1 MGGGTRRIWRTCQF
15 STMQLSGMIRERA
28 SESFQS
34 KRYDIPETLSRFE
47 RFPIVTA
54 VCFDESVKVC
64 LDFIRAAF
72 EYGFNWWL
80 GTFKDVVFLVDSIA
94 WAARSEQTELSKPS
108 TCNTC
113 VKQSGNLQSQKTCL
127 LCDLFNGI
135 MHVPTQSLPCYTHSE
150 PFSPSNQNPI
160 T

>member
-34 KRYDIPETLSRFE
+34 KRYDIPETLSWFE
-47 RFPIVTA
+47 QLWAIPN
-54 VCFDESVKVC
+54 CNSSVVWWIGQSLLGFYPC
-64 LDFIRAAF
+64 GLRI
-72 EYGFNWWL
+72 GFNWWL
-80 GTFKDVVFLVDSIA
+80 GTFKDVVFPVDSMA

-113 VKQSGNLQSQKTCL
+113 VKQSGNLQSRKTFL
-127 LCDLFNGI
+127 LL
-135 MHVPTQSLPCYTHSE
+135 HVPTQSLPCYTHSE
-150 PFSPSNQNPI
+150 PLSPSNQNPI